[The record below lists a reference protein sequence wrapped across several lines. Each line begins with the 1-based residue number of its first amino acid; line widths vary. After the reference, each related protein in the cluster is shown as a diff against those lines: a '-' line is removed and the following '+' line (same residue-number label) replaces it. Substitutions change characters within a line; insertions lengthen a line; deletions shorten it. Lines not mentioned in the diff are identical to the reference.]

1 LIFFTIVSQLG
12 PTCSSHLICHCR
24 IFHMN
29 VITPFLDQPDPIALR
44 FKGQLRGDG
53 RPEFLREETLGEIF
67 AATAAAT
74 PKKIAMIEGGR
85 SLTFGEVDRLA
96 SAIAHGLVARGVGP
110 GDVVGLYLPRGID
123 LLVAQIAITKAGATW
138 LPFDS
143 ETPKDRI
150 VVCLSDAKAK
160 GLLTSEAFA
169 ARVQGIDFAV
179 WPTHGEISIS
189 GHGKLP
195 TARSRGQTSASIAYL
210 IYTSGSTGVP
220 KGIAITHRNICHYL
234 RASNSVFG
242 LTSAD
247 VMFQGCSVAFDLS
260 MEEIWIPLM
269 VGASLWV
276 VNGET
281 LADTEALPAL
291 MCKAGVTAIDTVPT
305 LLAMLMGDVPS
316 LRIVIVGGEACPPS
330 LVARF
335 AVGGRRLFNSYGPTE
350 TTVVVTIAELT
361 PGDDVTIGKPIANH
375 SAFVV
380 DEQMKLVG
388 SNVKGELLIGGP
400 GVAPGYVG
408 RDDLTAQ
415 KFIANPFGA
424 TDLAPVLYRTG
435 DAVSIDERGDIL
447 FHGRIDD
454 QVKIR
459 GFRVELGEIESA
471 IAAHGSVEHAAVVL
485 RSDSGIDQLVAFM
498 SARKWA
504 EVDIAEIRSDLK
516 RRLPPYMVPARYEVI
531 ELLPRLSSGKVDR
544 KTLKLLPLAKADD
557 GMIGQEEARSP
568 VESVLLRAARKIFPG
583 NAIPLE
589 GDFFTDIGG
598 HSLLAAQFIS
608 IVRKTKGCAA
618 ITLQDVYEART
629 IRAMAAVLEA
639 RGARV
644 DQDADDVLRV
654 VPRRISRRN
663 QLICAIAQAAAL
675 PFILTLQ
682 AAPWLTIF
690 ISYALISPDESSVW
704 VDMGLIFT
712 AFMLVSIMNFLIPPL
727 AKWLLI
733 GRTKPGV
740 YPLWGSYYYRI
751 WLVQRLTSLAHM
763 KWMQGTPLIRAYL
776 RLFGAKIGKEA
787 LISEIDAGAPDLV
800 TIGDH
805 VSIGGKVIIAN
816 TRAKRDLFIVGRV
829 TIGNDVMIGSS
840 CVIENDVVIGD
851 GAELDDLS
859 SLEAG
864 LTVPAFEHWSG
875 SPARKVADLDP
886 KVLPAPATASKLQRH
901 FQTAL
906 YCVML
911 IILPPIGLLPVVPAF
926 RFMEWL
932 DTYVN
937 PMLGEINYLYY
948 MPVLA
953 LSAAAML
960 VLLTALF
967 MVVLRWAIL
976 PRIQPGR
983 YSVFSGLYVRKWIV
997 ALGTEVMLDTLSSI
1011 FATIYMRGW
1020 YRLMGARIGR
1030 GSEISTNLSGRY
1042 DLIDIGEGNFIADD
1056 VQLGDEHMRRNWM
1069 TLGSIKT
1076 GSKVF
1081 IGNEAVVPMNYTVE
1095 SGALIGV
1102 KSRPPEGGFV
1112 GGAEIWFGSPA
1123 IKMPVRQKFDATA
1136 ASTFEPTFG
1145 MKLGRALFEAF
1156 NISLPT
1162 AIFISLATYGML
1174 FLNDPLEDSQ
1184 WLVLAVM
1191 CIVVVCVVDFLQLL
1205 IAVALKWIAMGVYR
1219 PVVKPMWSW
1228 WALRTEAVA
1237 VLYWGMA
1244 GKAMLEQL
1252 RGTPYLPMAMRLFGV
1267 KIGNGVFMDATDITE
1282 FDCVTIGDHA
1292 AINAGACLQTHLY
1305 EDRLMKVGRIWVGQD
1320 VTVGAGSTVL
1330 YDTHLGDGAMIGPL
1344 TLVMKGEELP
1354 SDSAWVGSPAQPAHV
1369 IKAVANEN
1377 APKVEALVA

>member
-1 LIFFTIVSQLG
+1 
-12 PTCSSHLICHCR
+12 
-24 IFHMN
+24 MN
-29 VITPFLDQPDPIALR
+29 VVAPFSGQPSPTSPQIQ
-44 FKGQLRGDG
+44 GMLRGEE
-53 RPEFLREETLGEIF
+53 RPDLLVEETLGEIF
-67 AATAAAT
+67 DAAVAAT
-74 PKKIAMIEGGR
+74 PGKVAMIEGQR
-85 SLTFGEVDRLA
+85 ELTYRQVDALA
-96 SAIAHGLVARGVGP
+96 TDIARGLVAKGVGP
-110 GDVVGLYLPRGID
+110 GDVIGLYLPRGID
-123 LLVAQIAITKAGATW
+123 LLVAQIAITKSGAAW

-150 VVCLSDAKAK
+150 AVCLADAKAK
-160 GLLTSEAFA
+160 GLLTSEDFVE
-169 ARVQGIDFAV
+169 RVQGLEFPV
-179 WPTHGEISIS
+179 WPSTGEIC
-189 GHGKLP
+189 KTTKRVKFTP
-195 TARSRGQTSASIAYL
+195 ARKRGQTSASIAYM

-234 RASNSVFG
+234 RASNSVFE
-242 LTSAD
+242 LTSQD

-269 VGASLWV
+269 VGATLWV

-281 LADTEALPAL
+281 LADTESLPAA
-291 MCKAGVTAIDTVPT
+291 MREAGVTAIDTVPT
-305 LLAMLMGDVPS
+305 LLALLMGDVPS
-316 LRIVIVGGEACPPS
+316 LRTVIVGGEACPPS

-350 TTVVVTIAELT
+350 TTVVATIAELT
-361 PGDDVTIGKPIANH
+361 PGDDVTIGTPIANH
-375 SAFVV
+375 TVYVV
-380 DEQMKLVG
+380 DEQMQLVG

-424 TDLAPVLYRTG
+424 TALDTILYRTG
-435 DAVSIDERGDIL
+435 DAVSIDEHGEIL

-471 IAAHGSVEHAAVVL
+471 IADHSSVDHAAVVL
-485 RSDSGIDQLVAFM
+485 RHDSGMDQLVAFM
-498 SARKWA
+498 STRKGSTIDVSDIRA
-504 EVDIAEIRSDLK
+504 ELK
-516 RRLPPYMVPARYEVI
+516 KRLPPYMVPARYEVI
-531 ELLPRLSSGKVDR
+531 ETVPRLSSGKVDR

-557 GMIGQEEARSP
+557 GMVGQEQPRSP
-568 VESVLLRAARKIFPG
+568 VEAVLLHAARKVFPG

-589 GDFFTDIGG
+589 GDFFTEIGG

-618 ITLQDVYEART
+618 ITLQDVYEARN
-629 IRAMAAVLEA
+629 IRAMAKLLEE
-639 RGARV
+639 RGANIDQSSLDEQRLVPSRV
-644 DQDADDVLRV
+644 
-654 VPRRISRRN
+654 SRRN
-663 QLICAIAQAAAL
+663 RIFCGIAQGLAL

-690 ISYALISPDESSVW
+690 ISYALISPDESTAW
-704 VDMGLIFT
+704 RDMLLIFT
-712 AFMLVSIMNFLIPPL
+712 AFMVVSALNFLIAPL
-727 AKWLLI
+727 AKWLII
-733 GRTKPGV
+733 GKTKPGV
-740 YPLWGSYYYRI
+740 YPLWGTYFYRV
-751 WLVQRLTSLAHM
+751 WLVHRFTSLAHM
-763 KWMQGTPLIRAYL
+763 KWMQGTPVIRAYM

-805 VSIGGKVIIAN
+805 ASIGGKVIIAN
-816 TRAKRDLFIVGRV
+816 TRVERDLFIIGSV
-829 TIGNDVMIGSS
+829 TIGNDVIIGSS
-840 CVIENDVVIGD
+840 CVIENDVTIGN
-851 GAELDDLS
+851 GAEIDDLT
-859 SLEAG
+859 SLQAG
-864 LTVPAFEHWSG
+864 ISIPAFEHWSG
-875 SPARKVADLDP
+875 SPAKKIGDLDP
-886 KVLPAPATASKLQRH
+886 ADLPAPATASKTTRA
-901 FQTAL
+901 FQIAL

-911 IILPPIGLLPVVPAF
+911 VILPPIGLLPVVPAF
-926 RFMEWL
+926 RFMELL

-937 PMLGEINYLYY
+937 PLMGGIDYLYY
-948 MPVLA
+948 MPLLA

-960 VLLTALF
+960 VFLTALF
-967 MVVLRWAIL
+967 MVALRWAIL
-976 PRIQPGR
+976 PRVQPGR
-983 YSVFSGLYVRKWIV
+983 YSVFSGTYVRKWIV
-997 ALGTEVMLDTLSSI
+997 SLATEVMLDTLSSI

-1102 KSRPPEGGFV
+1102 KSRPPEGGNV
-1112 GGAEIWFGSPA
+1112 GSAEIWFGSPA
-1123 IKMPVRQKFDATA
+1123 IKLPVRQKFSATA
-1136 ASTFEPTFG
+1136 ASTFEPSLW
-1145 MKLGRALFEAF
+1145 MKIGRGLFEAF

-1174 FLNDPLEDSQ
+1174 VLNDAVQESE
-1184 WLVLAVM
+1184 WLWLAVLTVG
-1191 CIVVVCVVDFLQLL
+1191 VVFAVDFVQLL
-1205 IAVALKWIAMGVYR
+1205 IAVACKWISMGVYK

-1228 WALRTEAVA
+1228 WAMRTEAVA
-1237 VLYWGMA
+1237 VMYWGMA
-1244 GKAMLEQL
+1244 GKAMLEQMC
-1252 RGTPYLPMAMRLFGV
+1252 GTPFLPMAMRLFGV
-1267 KIGNGVFMDATDITE
+1267 KIGKGVYMDATDITE
-1282 FDCVTIGDHA
+1282 FDCVTIGDHS
-1292 AINAGACLQTHLY
+1292 AINSGACLQTHLY

-1330 YDTHLGDGAMIGPL
+1330 YDTHLGDGAKIGPL

-1354 SDSAWVGSPAQPAHV
+1354 SDSAWVGSPAQPAA
-1369 IKAVANEN
+1369 AVSTNEN
-1377 APKVEALVA
+1377 ATKLAAIVA